1 MMYEHFERLKEK
13 LFWLRHRD
21 DPFVPAGTTPLSEPS
36 ASSSFSSSSF
46 NLSSLKDLSFETK
59 RLLVLAVTFLAAF
72 LMLGILKSNYASYSS
87 ARAAESSSTSTAESK
102 PISTSSTLFSEPPI
116 DD

>member
-59 RLLVLAVTFLAAF
+59 RLLVLAATFLAAF

-87 ARAAESSSTSTAESK
+87 ARAAEREEKQQVFT
-102 PISTSSTLFSEPPI
+102 EPPI
-116 DD
+116 EN